1 MEKKRK
7 KRRFLKTIF
16 LNMVKNIDNR
26 KIVGKKFDFQEKK
39 RRFQKK
45 NNKFDFPLFLDK
57 KSKKNSIV
65 IFRSIFRGFRGP
77 YSNVIKN
84 T

>member
-39 RRFQKK
+39 RHFQKK
-45 NNKFDFPLFLDK
+45 TT
-57 KSKKNSIV
+57 NSILP
-65 IFRSIFRGFRGP
+65 FF
-77 YSNVIKN
+77 
-84 T
+84 

>member
-26 KIVGKKFDFQEKK
+26 KTVGKKFDFQEKK

-45 NNKFDFPLFLDK
+45 TT
-57 KSKKNSIV
+57 NSILP
-65 IFRSIFRGFRGP
+65 FF
-77 YSNVIKN
+77 
-84 T
+84 